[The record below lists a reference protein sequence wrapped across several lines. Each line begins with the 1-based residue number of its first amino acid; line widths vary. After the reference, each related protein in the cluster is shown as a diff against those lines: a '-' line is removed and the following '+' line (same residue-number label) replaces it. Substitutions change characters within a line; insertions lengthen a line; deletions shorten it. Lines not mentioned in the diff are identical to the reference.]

1 MEKQEL
7 VDKMKVVLASAF
19 SLYLKAHNYHWNV
32 TGQNFK
38 QYHDFFGQFYED
50 VHASI
55 DLYAEHIRALKAI
68 APGSLKRFSEL
79 SIISD
84 EIAVPSPKFMFVRLS
99 QDNERFLAELREA
112 RNIADSLNEFGVVNF
127 LEDRI
132 DFHEKMQWMIDAY
145 TE

>member
-7 VDKMKVVLASAF
+7 IDKMKVVLASAF

-50 VHASI
+50 VHDSV
-55 DLYAEHIRALKAI
+55 DLYAEHIRALKAV
-68 APGSLKRFSEL
+68 APGSLKRFAEL
-79 SIISD
+79 TIISD

>member
-38 QYHDFFGQFYED
+38 QYHDFFGQLYKD
-50 VHASI
+50 VHDSV
-55 DLYAEHIRALKAI
+55 DLYAEHIRVLKAFS
-68 APGSLKRFSEL
+68 PGSLKRFSEL

-84 EIAVPSPKFMFVRLS
+84 EISVPSQKFMFVRLS
-99 QDNERFLAELREA
+99 QDNERFLVELKEA
-112 RNIADSLNEFGVVNF
+112 RNIADSLNEFGCVNF

-132 DFHEKMQWMIDAY
+132 DFHKKMQWMLEAY

>member
-7 VDKMKVVLASAF
+7 IDKMKVVLASAF

-50 VHASI
+50 VHDSV
-55 DLYAEHIRALKAI
+55 DLYAEHIRALKAV
-68 APGSLKRFSEL
+68 APGSLKRFAEL
-79 SIISD
+79 TIISD

-99 QDNERFLAELREA
+99 QDNEKFLAELREA

>member
-1 MEKQEL
+1 MEKEIL
-7 VDKMKVVLASAF
+7 VEKMKVVLASAF

-32 TGQNFK
+32 TGPNFK

-50 VHASI
+50 VHASV

-79 SIISD
+79 SAISD
-84 EIAVPSPKFMFVRLS
+84 EIAVPSPKFMFVRLA
-99 QDNERFLAELREA
+99 QDNERFLSELREA
-112 RNIADSLNEFGVVNF
+112 RDLADSFDEYGVLNF

-132 DFHEKMQWMIDAY
+132 DFHEKMQWMIDAHND
-145 TE
+145 

>member
-7 VDKMKVVLASAF
+7 IDKMKVVLASAF

-38 QYHDFFGQFYED
+38 QYHDFFGQFYEE
-50 VHASI
+50 VHDSV
-55 DLYAEHIRALKAI
+55 DLYAEHIRALKAV
-68 APGSLKRFSEL
+68 APGSLKRFAEL
-79 SIISD
+79 TIISD

>member
-7 VDKMKVVLASAF
+7 IDKMKVVLASAF

-50 VHASI
+50 VHDSV
-55 DLYAEHIRALKAI
+55 DLYAEHIRALKAVS
-68 APGSLKRFSEL
+68 PGSLKRFAEL
-79 SIISD
+79 TIISD

-99 QDNERFLAELREA
+99 QDNEKFLAELREA

>member
-1 MEKQEL
+1 MERQEL

-32 TGQNFK
+32 TGPNFK

-55 DLYAEHIRALKAI
+55 DLYAEHIRALKAV
-68 APGSLKRFSEL
+68 APGSLKRFDEL
-79 SIISD
+79 TTISD
-84 EIAVPSPKFMFVRLS
+84 ELAVPSPKFMFVRLS

-112 RNIADSLNEFGVVNF
+112 RNIADSLNEFGVISF

-132 DFHEKMQWMIDAY
+132 GFHEKMQWMIDSH